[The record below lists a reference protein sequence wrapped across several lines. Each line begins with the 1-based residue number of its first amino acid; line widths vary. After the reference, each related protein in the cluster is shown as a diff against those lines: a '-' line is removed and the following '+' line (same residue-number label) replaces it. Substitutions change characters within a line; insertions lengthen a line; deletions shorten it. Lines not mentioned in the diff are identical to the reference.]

1 MNLPFSDDV
10 LALNPEL
17 QQSVTYRTKAER
29 TRKANARPVG
39 YRSQLEADYA
49 AQLSAQGIAFHYEVL
64 KLNIGEEL
72 LYTPDFDY
80 IDTDGVFTVVELKGD
95 SDMKNARDS
104 LTRFKVAASLYPTWR
119 WLWIEAGQIK
129 YHYGA

>member
-1 MNLPFSDDV
+1 MYSDDV

-17 QQSVTYRTKAER
+17 QPSVTYRTKAER
-29 TRKANARPVG
+29 TRKANARPDG

-64 KLNIGEEL
+64 NLNIGEDL
-72 LYTPDFDY
+72 AYTPDFDY
-80 IDTDGVFTVVELKGD
+80 TSADGVFTVVELKGN
-95 SDMKNARDS
+95 SKMKNARDS
-104 LTRFKVAASLYPTWR
+104 LTRFKVAAALYPRWR
-119 WLWIEAGQIK
+119 WLWIESGQIK